1 VVEGEPGLVSAARDA
16 ILGRISE
23 ATHDVPGSEPV
34 RWEGPRTERDTYSR
48 SHTLSGDELVGR
60 FAERVADYRAT
71 VVRCAGDDGAI
82 EQALGD
88 AIAEHGAHHLVVPDD
103 LPGAWWPDG
112 IDPLVDQPDDP
123 LDLAALDG
131 SDGVITA
138 SALGIAETG
147 TIVLDC
153 GPGQGRRA
161 LTLVPDLHVCVV
173 RAEDVVGTVPEAVEA
188 LAEAAADGR
197 PLTLVSGP
205 SATSDIEL
213 NRVEGVHGP
222 RRLVVVIA
230 G

>member
-1 VVEGEPGLVSAARDA
+1 MSARDA
-16 ILGRISE
+16 ILGRIRGG
-23 ATHDVPGSEPV
+23 THDVPASERV
-34 RWEGPRTERDTYSR
+34 RWDGPRSERDTYSR
-48 SHTLSGDELVGR
+48 AHALSGDALVDR

-71 VVRCAGDDGAI
+71 VVRCADDDAAI
-82 EQALGD
+82 ESALGD
-88 AIAEHGAHHLVVPDD
+88 ALADHEAHHIVVPHD

-112 IDPLVDQPDDP
+112 VDPLVDEPGQP

-147 TIVLDC
+147 TIVLDA

-161 LTLVPDLHVCVV
+161 LTLVPDLHLCVV
-173 RAEDVVGTVPEAVEA
+173 RAADIVGTVPEAIER
-188 LAEAAADGR
+188 LASAAADGR
-197 PLTLVSGP
+197 PITLVSGP

-213 NRVEGVHGP
+213 ERVEGVHGP
-222 RRLVVVIA
+222 RRLVVIVA